1 MRLVFRLL
9 LPATTTLLVIAALPL
24 APVIGAQ
31 EPAPTAPPAASA
43 PPRRAAAAPQP
54 TPPAASPDA
63 QASTRLPVRRVVL
76 YKSGVGY
83 FEHVGRVRGDQ
94 AVSIDL
100 TSGQLDDVLKSLTT
114 ADLGGGRVTG
124 ITFNSTAPLEQRLRT
139 LGLPLGATTSPME
152 LLGALR
158 GSRVDVQAS
167 GATTSGR
174 VLSIQER
181 QRTER
186 EVTEQVQ
193 ELTIVTD
200 AGVVRTFTLGAGV
213 GVRLAE
219 PDMRGELS
227 QYLDLVGSTRAQDV
241 RRLRI
246 GTAGAGTRDL
256 FVSYV
261 SEVPV
266 WKSTYRLVIPST
278 GTRAPFLQGWA
289 IVDNTLGEDWAD
301 VELSLV
307 AGAPQSFVQ
316 QISQPLY
323 TRRPVVPLPS
333 TALLTP
339 QTHDATMQTFEK
351 SGAAEAVTA
360 EADRPAGALGG
371 VVGGLPSAPPPA
383 PAPRFSARVSENAL
397 VERMSAAPAAAQ
409 GAELGDLFEYKL
421 TQPIT
426 VRRNQSALVPIVQ
439 ADVTVERVSLW
450 SATQGT
456 PRPLRAVW
464 LTNDT
469 GVTLDGGSLSL
480 VEGGAFAGEGLLDS
494 IQPKEK
500 RLVSYAVDLAG
511 RVTVSRDGG
520 PRRVSRIRIARGSF
534 VQVVQE
540 RGTSTYTLR
549 NEDAAPRTFVI
560 EHARRD
566 GWSLA
571 TGAPTPAESTAGT
584 HRFRIVVAPRASQ
597 DLKIEEVREVESRVA
612 VTTITSEQVAL
623 ILSGR
628 SLDATVEPQLRAVM
642 AQNAEV
648 ARLQAGVRDRQ
659 SEIERIEKDQ
669 TRVRENLAA
678 LKTSA
683 EERQLVARY
692 ATQLNT
698 QEDRLAVLRKEI
710 EDLEQQRS
718 KAQAELVRLAN
729 AVTLDVAMP

>member
-1 MRLVFRLL
+1 M
-9 LPATTTLLVIAALPL
+9 LPATTALLLVLTL
-24 APVIGAQ
+24 TSAPVMRAQ
-31 EPAPTAPPAASA
+31 TPATASPAATTT
-43 PPRRAAAAPQP
+43 PRRAEPTAQPAPA
-54 TPPAASPDA
+54 PAPDA
-63 QASTRLPVRRVVL
+63 QGPTRLPVRRVVL

-139 LGLPLGATTSPME
+139 LGLPLGASTSPAE
-152 LLGALR
+152 LLNALR
-158 GSRVDVQAS
+158 GSRVDVQS
-167 GATTSGR
+167 GGVTTTGR

-193 ELTIVTD
+193 DLTIVTD
-200 AGVVRTFTLGAGV
+200 AGVVRTFTLGPGV

-219 PDMRGELS
+219 PEMRGELT

-246 GTAGAGTRDL
+246 GTAGTGTRDL

-278 GTRAPFLQGWA
+278 GSRAPFLQGWA

-323 TRRPVVPLPS
+323 TRRPVVPLPN

-351 SGAAEAVTA
+351 GVADAVEAV
-360 EADRPAGALGG
+360 PGGALGG

-383 PAPRFSARVSENAL
+383 AAPRFRSNVSEAAL
-397 VERMSAAPAAAQ
+397 MERMSASPAAAQ

-421 TQPIT
+421 TEPIT

-469 GVTLDGGSLSL
+469 GLTLDGGSLSL

-500 RLVSYAVDLAG
+500 RLISYAVDLAG

-520 PRRVSRIRIARGSF
+520 PRRVSRIRIARGAF

-549 NEDAAPRTFVI
+549 KEDTAPRTFVI

-566 GWSLA
+566 GWNLA

-584 HRFRIVVAPRASQ
+584 HRFRIVVAPKTSQ
-597 DLKIEEVREVESRVA
+597 DLKVEEVREVESRVA
-612 VTTITSEQVAL
+612 VTTITSDQVAL

-648 ARLQAGVRDRQ
+648 ARIQATLRDRQ
-659 SEIERIEKDQ
+659 AEIERIEKDQ

-698 QEDRLAVLRKEI
+698 QEDRLVVLRKEI
-710 EDLEQQRS
+710 EDLELQRG
-718 KAQAELVRLAN
+718 KAQEELVRLAN
-729 AVTLDVAMP
+729 AVTLDVVMP

>member
-1 MRLVFRLL
+1 MPIRSHASRVGPLVM
-9 LPATTTLLVIAALPL
+9 ALLVLTMPSAAD
-24 APVIGAQ
+24 AQ
-31 EPAPTAPPAASA
+31 APPAAPPPSA
-43 PPRRAAAAPQP
+43 ATPPRPAAARAP
-54 TPPAASPDA
+54 TEAPAEAV
-63 QASTRLPVRRVVL
+63 RLPVRRVVL

-114 ADLGGGRVTG
+114 ADLGNGRVTG

-139 LGLPLGATTSPME
+139 LGLPLGASTSPAD
-152 LLGALR
+152 LLNALR
-158 GSRVDVQAS
+158 GSRVEVQGG
-167 GATTSGR
+167 GAAVAGR
-174 VLSIQER
+174 VLSIE
-181 QRTER
+181 QRDRTDGEITER
-186 EVTEQVQ
+186 VAD
-193 ELTIVTD
+193 LTIVTD
-200 AGVVRTFTLGAGV
+200 AGVLRTFTLGPGV

-219 PDMRGELS
+219 PEMRGELS

-246 GTAGAGTRDL
+246 GTSGTGARDL

-278 GTRAPFLQGWA
+278 GPRAPFLQGWA
-289 IVDNTLGEDWAD
+289 IVDNTLGEDWTD

-333 TALLTP
+333 AAMLTP
-339 QTHDATMQTFEK
+339 QTHDATMQTYEK
-351 SGAAEAVTA
+351 AGGVAEAVM
-360 EADRPAGALGG
+360 EAVP
-371 VVGGLPSAPPPA
+371 VGGAAPGAPPPPA

-397 VERMSAAPAAAQ
+397 VERMASAPAAAQ
-409 GAELGDLFEYKL
+409 GAEMGDLFEYKL

-439 ADVTVERVSLW
+439 ADISVERVSLW

-469 GVTLDGGSLSL
+469 GLTLDGGSLSL
-480 VEGGAFAGEGLLDS
+480 VEGGAFAGEGLLDP
-494 IQPKEK
+494 IQPKER

-511 RVTVSRDGG
+511 RVTVARDGG
-520 PRRVSRIRIARGSF
+520 PRRVSRIRIARGAF

-540 RGTSTYTLR
+540 RGASTYTVR
-549 NEDAAPRTFVI
+549 NEDTAPRTFVI

-566 GWSLA
+566 GWNLA
-571 TGAPTPAESTAGT
+571 TGAPTPAESAAGE
-584 HRFRIVVAPRASQ
+584 HRFRLVVAPKTSQ
-597 DLKIEEVREVESRVA
+597 ELKVEEVREVESRVA
-612 VTTITSEQVAL
+612 VTTITNEQVTL
-623 ILSGR
+623 ILQGR
-628 SLDATVEPQLRAVM
+628 NLDPAIEPQLRAVM
-642 AQNAEV
+642 TQNAEV
-648 ARLQAGVRDRQ
+648 ARLQAALRDRTA
-659 SEIERIEKDQ
+659 ETERIEKDQ
-669 TRVRENLAA
+669 ARVRENLAA

-692 ATQLNT
+692 ASQLNT
-698 QEDRLAVLRKEI
+698 QEDRLVVLRKEI
-710 EDLEQQRS
+710 EDLEVQRG
-718 KAQAELVRLAN
+718 KAQEELVRLAN